1 MQQWLFR
8 RMPSAAYRTLLS
20 LVELE
25 NVMVPQTF
33 STQPLPIFEQLEG
46 WRRWHRPTFEVQ
58 SPSPS
63 SDGFLAT
70 SFNWSLEGLTISR
83 VCSPA
88 TSVNRPKSA
97 IRRSAVDH
105 WVISLSGL
113 SASDIEVQDRSLAVP
128 ACVPVV
134 LSLGEEIRVSHHE
147 YDDRIQL
154 FLSRDRFDTIGHI
167 LEAVKAE
174 FLPTAQGD
182 FLADYMRLLER
193 NLPTLA
199 ASDTDRLPGA
209 VEAMVAACLAPS
221 ADRVATARRQIEFT
235 LMERVRKAV
244 RENLFSPSLGPKR
257 LCRDAAMSRSQLYR
271 VLGSE
276 GGVAHYIRR
285 RRLSESFSIL
295 CDASNAYPIAKIAEM
310 LCFADPSSFS
320 RAFRQEFGVTP
331 RDVRTASLAGQKIA
345 LSKATGVSSF
355 SDSLHGF

>member
-1 MQQWLFR
+1 
-8 RMPSAAYRTLLS
+8 
-20 LVELE
+20 
-25 NVMVPQTF
+25 MVPQTF
-33 STQPLPIFEQLEG
+33 STQPLPVFEQLEG
-46 WRRWHRPTFEVQ
+46 WRHWHRPTFEVQ
-58 SPSPS
+58 SLSPS

-70 SFNWSLEGLTISR
+70 SSNWSLEGLTVSR
-83 VCSPA
+83 VRSPA
-88 TSVNRPKSA
+88 ASVSRPKSA

-105 WVISLSGL
+105 WVISLSAL
-113 SASDIEVQDRSLAVP
+113 SASDVQVLDKSLAVP
-128 ACVPVV
+128 VSAPVV
-134 LSLGEEIRVSHHE
+134 LSLGEELQVDHHE

-167 LEAVKAE
+167 LDAVKAE
-174 FLPTAQGD
+174 LLPAAQGD

-199 ASDTDRLPGA
+199 TADADRLPGA

-331 RDVRTASLAGQKIA
+331 REVRAASLAGQKIA
-345 LSKATGVSSF
+345 PSRVVGAKATGVSSF

>member
-1 MQQWLFR
+1 
-8 RMPSAAYRTLLS
+8 
-20 LVELE
+20 
-25 NVMVPQTF
+25 MVPQTF
-33 STQPLPIFEQLEG
+33 STRPLPIFEQLEG

-58 SPSPS
+58 SLGPA

-70 SFNWSLEGLTISR
+70 NCNWSLEGLTVSRVRAPATLISR
-83 VCSPA
+83 L
-88 TSVNRPKSA
+88 KSA
-97 IRRSAVDH
+97 IRHSAVDH

-113 SASDIEVQDRSLAVP
+113 SASEVQMHDRTVTVA
-128 ACVPVV
+128 AGAPVV

-147 YDDRIQL
+147 YDDRVQL
-154 FLSRDRFDTIGHI
+154 FLSRDRFDRIAHM

-174 FLPTAQGD
+174 ILPTAQGD

-199 ASDTDRLPGA
+199 VADTDRLPGA
-209 VEAMVAACLAPS
+209 VEAMIAACLAPS

-271 VLGSE
+271 VLGNE

-295 CDASNAYPIAKIAEM
+295 CDASNSYPIAKIAEM

-320 RAFRQEFGVTP
+320 RAFRQEFGLTP
-331 RDVRTASLAGQKIA
+331 RDVRAASLAGQTIA
-345 LSKATGVSSF
+345 LSKATRAKATGVSSF

>member
-1 MQQWLFR
+1 MI
-8 RMPSAAYRTLLS
+8 
-20 LVELE
+20 
-25 NVMVPQTF
+25 PQTF
-33 STQPLPIFEQLEG
+33 STQLLPRFEQLEG

-70 SFNWSLEGLTISR
+70 NSNWSLEGLTVSR
-83 VCSPA
+83 VRAPPTLVS
-88 TSVNRPKSA
+88 RLKSA

-105 WVISLSGL
+105 WVISLSGQ
-113 SASDIEVQDRSLAVP
+113 SSSDVQVHDRSVTA
-128 ACVPVV
+128 AAGTPVV
-134 LSLGEEIRVSHHE
+134 LSLGDEIRVGHHE

-154 FLSRDRFDTIGHI
+154 FLSRDRFDRIAHI

-174 FLPTAQGD
+174 IILPSAHGD

-199 ASDTDRLPGA
+199 VSDTDRLPGA

-244 RENLFSPSLGPKR
+244 RQNLFSPSLGPKR

-271 VLGSE
+271 VLGNE

-295 CDASNAYPIAKIAEM
+295 CDASNSYPIAKIAEM

-320 RAFRQEFGVTP
+320 RAFRQEFGLTP
-331 RDVRTASLAGQKIA
+331 REVRAASLAGQTIA
-345 LSKATGVSSF
+345 LSGATGAKATGVLSF

>member
-1 MQQWLFR
+1 
-8 RMPSAAYRTLLS
+8 
-20 LVELE
+20 
-25 NVMVPQTF
+25 MVPQTF

-58 SPSPS
+58 SPNPS
-63 SDGFLAT
+63 SGGFLAT
-70 SFNWSLEGLTISR
+70 NSNWGLEGLTVSR

-88 TSVNRPKSA
+88 TSVSRLKSA

-105 WVISLSGL
+105 WVISVSGL
-113 SASDIEVQDRSLAVP
+113 SARDVEAEGRSLAVP
-128 ACVPVV
+128 ARAPVV
-134 LSLGEEIRVSHHE
+134 LSLGGEIRVRHHE
-147 YDDRIQL
+147 YDDRVQL
-154 FLSRDRFDTIGHI
+154 FLSRDRFDRIGHI
-167 LEAVKAE
+167 LDAVKAE
-174 FLPTAQGD
+174 RLPAAQGD
-182 FLADYMRLLER
+182 FLADYMHLLER
-193 NLPTLA
+193 NLPTIA
-199 ASDTDRLPGA
+199 DGDTDRLPGA

-221 ADRVATARRQIEFT
+221 ADRASTARRQIEFT
-235 LMERVRKAV
+235 LMERVRRAV
-244 RENLFSPSLGPKR
+244 RQNLFSPSLGPKR

-331 RDVRTASLAGQKIA
+331 REVRAASLAGQKIA
-345 LSKATGVSSF
+345 PSNIIGAKATGVSSF

>member
-1 MQQWLFR
+1 MI
-8 RMPSAAYRTLLS
+8 
-20 LVELE
+20 
-25 NVMVPQTF
+25 PQTF
-33 STQPLPIFEQLEG
+33 STQPLPVFEQLEG
-46 WRRWHRPTFEVQ
+46 WRRWHRPIFEVQ

-70 SFNWSLEGLTISR
+70 NRNWSLEGLTVSR
-83 VCSPA
+83 VCAPA
-88 TSVNRPKSA
+88 TLVSRPQSA
-97 IRRSAVDH
+97 IRHSSVDH
-105 WVISLSGL
+105 WVISLSGR
-113 SASDIEVQDRSLAVP
+113 SASDIEIQDRSLAVP
-128 ACVPVV
+128 VGAPLV
-134 LSLGEEIRVSHHE
+134 LSLGEQIRVNHHE

-154 FLSRDRFDTIGHI
+154 FLSRDRFDRIGHI

-174 FLPTAQGD
+174 ILPTAQGD
-182 FLADYMRLLER
+182 FLADYMRLLQR

-221 ADRVATARRQIEFT
+221 ADRVVTARRQIEFT

-271 VLGSE
+271 VLGNE

-295 CDASNAYPIAKIAEM
+295 CDASNSYPIAKIAEM

-320 RAFRQEFGVTP
+320 RAFRQEFSLTP
-331 RDVRTASLAGQKIA
+331 REVRAASLAGQTVA
-345 LSKATGVSSF
+345 LPGATGVSSF